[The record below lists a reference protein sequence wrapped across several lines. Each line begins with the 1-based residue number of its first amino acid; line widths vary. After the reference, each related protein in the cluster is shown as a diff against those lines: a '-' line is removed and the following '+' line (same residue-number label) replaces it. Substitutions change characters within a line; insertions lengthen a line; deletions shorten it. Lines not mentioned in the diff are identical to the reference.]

1 MSDIHFVT
9 PQGLD
14 FNALVHHL
22 VEKTTRIW
30 WESSADFP
38 NFERTYSPRQ
48 QAENEAYMARL
59 SDGLIASLKNPPK
72 SQAERLSF
80 RQRLTDEIYNF
91 GQVAF
96 GFQKR
101 QLEMIESYGFIE
113 VAEEF
118 ARTARQF
125 DPAINDEDI
134 CQASRNVMTMNFL
147 QVLLN
152 LPVQL
157 TPAIFAYS
165 MLYPYTDNYIDD
177 PEISASAKANFNQRF
192 RQRLAGEPVQP
203 DNKHEE
209 TICALVGMI
218 EKQFERSR
226 YPQVYESLLAIHDA
240 QTKSLRLMKKG
251 ASPYEADV
259 LEITFE
265 KGGTSVLADGY
276 LVAGSVTPQQAEFMF
291 NYGAFTQ
298 LMDDLEDVQIDAEAG
313 LMTVFSQTGNAW
325 RLDAVTNR
333 ALDFGHRVFQ
343 SIQYFTAPDTQPLKD
358 LLLDCIDPLMV
369 DTVGRAKRYYSK
381 EYLREIEK
389 RLPFRFAPLAKQ
401 RQKLA
406 RQRLSLASI
415 LQIIEQP
422 SLIKTSDADRRE
434 LALGQILPQSA
445 Q

>member
-1 MSDIHFVT
+1 MSDFTFAT
-9 PQGLD
+9 PQELN
-14 FNALVHHL
+14 FNILVHHL
-22 VEKTTRIW
+22 VEKATRMW
-30 WESSADFP
+30 WESSTNLPD
-38 NFERTYSPRQ
+38 FERTYSPHQ

-59 SDGLIASLKNPPK
+59 SNGLIASLKNPPQT
-72 SQAERLSF
+72 QAECLSF
-80 RQRLTDEIYNF
+80 RQHLTDEIYHF

-96 GFQKR
+96 GFQKQ

-113 VAEEF
+113 VSEEF

-125 DPAINDEDI
+125 DPAISDEDI
-134 CQASRNVMTMNFL
+134 YQASRNVMTMNFL
-147 QVLLN
+147 QLLLN
-152 LPVQL
+152 LPVKL

-177 PEISASAKANFNQRF
+177 PGISASAKANFNQRF

-203 DNKHEE
+203 ANKHEE
-209 TICALVGMI
+209 TICALVAMI

-226 YPQVYESLLAIHDA
+226 YPQVYGSLLAIHDA
-240 QTKSLRLMKKG
+240 QTKSLRLMKKD

-291 NYGAFTQ
+291 GYGAFTQ

-313 LMTVFSQTGNAW
+313 LMTVFSQTGRAW
-325 RLDAVTNR
+325 RLDGVTNR

-343 SIQYFTAPDTQPLKD
+343 SIHCFSAPDLQPLKD

-369 DTVGRAKRYYSK
+369 DTVGRAKQYYSK

-389 RLPFRFAPLAKQ
+389 HLPFRFAPLAKQ

-406 RQRLSLASI
+406 RQKLSLTNI
-415 LQIIEQP
+415 LNAITRPPAGKSDNVEE
-422 SLIKTSDADRRE
+422 IK
-434 LALGQILPQSA
+434 LLLKQVLPQSA
-445 Q
+445 K